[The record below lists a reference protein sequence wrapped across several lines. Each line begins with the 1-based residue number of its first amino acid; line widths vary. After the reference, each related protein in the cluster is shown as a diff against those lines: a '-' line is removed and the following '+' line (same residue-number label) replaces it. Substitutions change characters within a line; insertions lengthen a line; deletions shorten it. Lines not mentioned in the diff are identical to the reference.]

1 MSRSLINCKHIPGWC
16 KAFITEVAHG
26 RNDVNAAGRA
36 GVSTRDVIARIEKD
50 PAFKEQYDHAVAQAQ
65 RRKERVSGQRIG

>member
-16 KAFITEVAHG
+16 KEFIMEVAHG

-36 GVSTRDVIARIEKD
+36 GVSTLQVRDRIESD
-50 PAFKEQYDHAVAQAQ
+50 PEFKQQYEEAVAQ
-65 RRKERVSGQRIG
+65 GQARTIRLVN